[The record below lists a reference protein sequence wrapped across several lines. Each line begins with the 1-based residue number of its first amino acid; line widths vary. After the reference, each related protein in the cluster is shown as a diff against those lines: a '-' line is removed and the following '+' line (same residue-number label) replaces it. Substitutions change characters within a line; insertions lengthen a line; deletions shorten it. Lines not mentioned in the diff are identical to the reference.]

1 MGNFPISANQGAR
14 NTSAEVIE
22 RKPVNEVRGAKSRR
36 MVRV

>member
-1 MGNFPISANQGAR
+1 MGNFPISAYRVAR

-22 RKPVNEVRGAKSRR
+22 RKCVNEMRGTESRK